1 MRPLLAFVL
10 ALAACSP
17 SPRSEG
23 EPGPA
28 VAERV
33 FPEPGTVL
41 PPEEGPVRPVRIDE
55 PRPVAARELTARP
68 ELVGGRNDPSQIRFT
83 FDHPVARE
91 ANTQPARVRVTP
103 EIAVD
108 LTWLRSDTL
117 VVRPSTRWPEATRIK
132 VELEGLDS
140 GSQTLSAKAAT
151 EFVAHPLEVA
161 SSAGSLLYPNWIAAG
176 ETIKLWF
183 NQPVPL
189 PSAELVRLEVAKT
202 REDLSANRTS
212 PVKAA
217 ISATSD
223 PKVFHIAIPG
233 GPAVGHWYR
242 LTVASG
248 LRGTG
253 PEPLGTDFTSIL
265 RGPDPFGV
273 TGFSCGWPRCTSEDK
288 WTFNFNGEPDEKTFA
303 NCLSVTPAIQPRVSR
318 EGWSLVVAPLDA
330 RLGETYRLTL
340 NERCRDQQGQALGA
354 PYTATAKIERPT
366 PRLSMV
372 TGTGFLAPAEGRQ
385 SIAVE
390 AHHTTSVEVGLK
402 RLTPEELSSFLNT
415 HLEDWSG
422 LDLGTV
428 EIPKS
433 AVLKGQG
440 TLALDLGPV
449 LVEGRGLILA
459 RASTVHPDHPE
470 DETRRVALVQVT
482 DLGLVA
488 KSGPQDTLVW
498 VTSLTDR
505 SPREGVTVELLTRSG
520 EVLWTAKTDA
530 RGIATGPGMNVDED
544 DTKAGRVVVARL
556 GQDTAF
562 LDLRHWQSRS
572 DPYDFGLP
580 YEWNPK
586 SDVLRGQVFTERGVY
601 RTAEKVYIKGFARFD
616 RGRALESVPARA
628 LNVAIHD
635 SRGNSVFR
643 GEAPLGPFGDF
654 DLAFDL
660 SNEAPLGT
668 WRITASAADGE
679 GSEQGGAVAGAPK
692 VHGSL
697 VGTFRVE
704 AYRASSFEVKVR
716 DLGVS
721 GDTLAARI
729 EGAYYAGPTMSESE
743 VSWWLTA
750 SRASFAPKGYEG
762 FVFDGSDADYRWWEP
777 TETSVPVSASGK
789 GRLDASGALVIAAEL
804 GDSLRKAL
812 SSGPK
817 VLQLEAEVT
826 DVDQQTITGRESLR
840 VESADAYVGLKVS
853 DRFVSNDAKIT
864 ATVVALTPG
873 GQPIEPKRA
882 TLRWLKRTWV
892 ERYEEVAGGGR
903 EWVSSYKDEVLHE
916 TPVTGLAKGP
926 VSMSLA
932 VEGSGTF
939 VAEVLGE
946 DAAGRK
952 VSARTQ
958 VYAWGDGASWSNNEG
973 KLAVL
978 EEKASWQ
985 VGETARY
992 IVQSPFPDAKALI
1005 TIERSGII
1013 ERRVVEL
1020 AGSAPVVEVPVTA
1033 DMAPNA
1039 YVSFALLGTPRP
1051 QSPDEASAER
1061 PAELRLGYARLQV
1074 DTSERRLDVT
1084 VTPAAERYRPGERAT
1099 VKLGLKDA
1107 SGSPI
1112 AGQVTLMVV
1121 DEGVLSL
1128 TAYKTPDPHK
1138 AMNVER
1144 PLSVTTVDARKSL
1157 WQRLTADE
1165 GMKSDWGGGGEGGEP
1180 QNYRSAFATTA
1191 AFLPNVLVPESGE
1204 TEVSFALPDNLT
1216 RFRVMAVAATRD
1228 GRFGSGES
1236 RVEVNKPL
1244 MVRPA
1249 LPRFASVGDV
1259 FDARS
1264 VLSRLDGEGLV
1275 EVELSV
1281 SGPVALEEDARKQVE
1296 LGASSKPVTFRVK
1309 ALAPGEARFRVVAT
1323 SKDGVSD
1330 AFEVPLPIAW
1340 PATSSKTVS
1349 TGWLA
1354 GTARSEVFRLEVPD
1368 HLRADQGGLSIAVA
1382 PSRLNELLPSLD
1394 YLLQYPY
1401 GCVEQ
1406 TTGGTLP
1413 LLALNELLGGFEL
1426 PGITREAVSV
1436 RAKVGLTRLAS
1447 MQTWSGG
1454 LGYWVGETTPHPWG
1468 SAYAG
1473 LAFAA
1478 AAKAGTF
1485 DVAPQ
1490 TLSSLGNYLRDI
1502 LRGQAAAGQDEW
1514 REELDQVKPLAA
1526 YVLSLLG
1533 SPELAFHN
1541 QLFEAREKLPDFG
1554 KLLLALAIDES
1565 KGPRAMVDTLLDDV
1579 LGRVSSDQA
1588 FARLVRKDERY
1599 YGSTMD
1605 SDLRSNALLVMALEK
1620 TRPTDPLIPK
1630 LVSAMMADRRGGHW
1644 GNTQDNA
1651 FAILALA
1658 RHFVRTEANAGPSAV
1673 KVLLDG
1679 AVVLE
1684 RRFEGKG
1691 LAPASLKLPMAEV
1704 KKAQGKRL
1712 EVLREGGDGPLYWT
1726 LTLEH
1731 APAEIPRRALDRGL
1745 RLDRRYLFAEGPR
1758 AGELAKEVQA
1768 GDLLRVE
1775 LTLEAD
1781 ADQRYIAVDD
1791 PLPAGVE
1798 PVLLSLATS
1807 RGQVENLGD
1816 HGGDDDVHDWRPAVF
1831 NHNEQRDDRVNLF
1844 ADWLPRGTHTYSYL
1858 VRATTHGSFLAPAA
1872 FVHAMYSPE
1881 IAGRSDAHELTVR

>member
-1 MRPLLAFVL
+1 MRPLLAFAL

-17 SPRSEG
+17 SPNPDAG
-23 EPGPA
+23 PGPA
-28 VAERV
+28 TAERV
-33 FPEPGTVL
+33 FPEPGTIL
-41 PPEEGPVRPVRIDE
+41 PPEEGLVGVDQPKAVE
-55 PRPVAARELTARP
+55 ARELKARA
-68 ELVGGRNDPSQIRFT
+68 ELVGATSDPSQVRFI
-83 FDHPVARE
+83 FDHPVARAE
-91 ANTQPARVRVTP
+91 GAQPARVRVTP
-103 EIAVD
+103 EVAVD
-108 LTWLRSDTL
+108 VSWLRGDTL
-117 VVRPSTRWPEATRIK
+117 VVKPSTRWPDATRVK
-132 VELEGLDS
+132 VKLDGLES
-140 GSQTLSAKAAT
+140 SSQTLSAKVAT
-151 EFVAHPLEVA
+151 EFVAQPLAVA
-161 SSAGSLLYPNWIAAG
+161 NSAGSLLYPNWLSANEQI
-176 ETIKLWF
+176 TLWF

-189 PSAELVRLEVAKT
+189 PSSELIRLEVAKS
-202 REDLSANRTS
+202 REDLSAMRTS

-217 ISATSD
+217 LSATTD
-223 PKVFHIAIPG
+223 PKVFRIAIAG

-242 LTVASG
+242 LTVSG
-248 LRGTG
+248 ALRGIG
-253 PEPLGTDFTSIL
+253 PEPLGADFTSIF

-288 WTFNFNGEPDEKTFA
+288 WTFNFNGEPDEKSFA
-303 NCLSVTPAIQPRVSR
+303 SCLSVTPSIPTRISK
-318 EGWSLVVAPLDA
+318 EGWSLVLEPVSPKH
-330 RLGETYRLTL
+330 GETYRLTL
-340 NERCRDQQGQALGA
+340 SARCRDQQGQTLGA
-354 PYTATAKIERPT
+354 PYVASVLMERPT

-372 TGTGFLAPAEGRQ
+372 TGTGYLAPADGPQ
-385 SIAVE
+385 TIAVE
-390 AHHTTSVEVGLK
+390 THHTQGVEVALQ
-402 RLTPEELSSFLNT
+402 RLAPTELPTFLNN

-422 LDLGTV
+422 LDLSTV
-428 EIPKS
+428 EFPKS
-433 AVLKGQG
+433 SVLTTQG
-440 TLALDLGPV
+440 ALALDLGPA
-449 LVEGRGLILA
+449 LVDGRGLVLV
-459 RASTVHPDHPE
+459 RAATVHPDHPE
-470 DETRRVALVQVT
+470 DVTQRLALVQVT

-505 SPREGVTVELLTRSG
+505 APREGVTVELLTRAG
-520 EVLWTAKTDA
+520 EVLWTATTDA
-530 RGIATGPGMNVDED
+530 RGIATGPGVNVDED

-616 RGRALESVPARA
+616 RGRALEAVPAGA
-628 LNVAIHD
+628 LGVTIHD
-635 SRGNSVFR
+635 SRGNAVHR
-643 GEAPLGPFGDF
+643 GEAPLGPYGDF

-660 SNEAPLGT
+660 PSEAPLGT
-668 WRITASAADGE
+668 WRITASAISGEPSGQDGAAQGTPAIHGNIV
-679 GSEQGGAVAGAPK
+679 GS
-692 VHGSL
+692 
-697 VGTFRVE
+697 FRVE
-704 AYRASSFEVKVR
+704 AYRASTFEVKVR
-716 DLGVS
+716 DLAIS
-721 GDTLAARI
+721 GEKLTARV
-729 EGAYYAGPTMSESE
+729 EGAYYAGPAMAESD
-743 VSWWLTA
+743 VTWWVTA
-750 SRASFAPKGYEG
+750 SRASFTPKGYEG
-762 FVFDGSDADYRWWEP
+762 FSFDGADADLRWWEP

-789 GRLDASGALVIAAEL
+789 GKLDKDGAFSLEAEL
-804 GDSLRKAL
+804 GEAMRTAL

-817 VLQLEAEVT
+817 TLQVEAEVT
-826 DVDQQTITGRESLR
+826 DVDQQTITGRETLR
-840 VESADAYVGLKVS
+840 VESADAYVGLKLS
-853 DRFVSNDAKIT
+853 DRFVSGNARVT
-864 ATVVALTPG
+864 AEIVALTPKG
-873 GQPIEPKRA
+873 ELVEPKRA
-882 TLRWLKRTWV
+882 TLRFLKRTWNH
-892 ERYEEVAGGGR
+892 RYEDVAGGGR
-903 EWVSSYKDEVLHE
+903 EWVSSYEDEVLHE
-916 TPVTGLAKGP
+916 APVTGLARGR
-926 VSMSLA
+926 VSVSLE
-932 VEGSGTF
+932 VKGSGTF

-946 DAAGRK
+946 DSAGRK
-952 VSARTQ
+952 VAARTQ
-958 VYAWGDGASWSNNEG
+958 LYAWGEGASWSDNEG
-973 KLAVL
+973 RLTVI
-978 EEKASWQ
+978 EEKASWR

-1005 TIERSGII
+1005 TIERSGVI
-1013 ERRVVEL
+1013 ERRVMDL
-1020 AGSAPVVEVPVTA
+1020 IGSAPVVEVPVTA

-1051 QSPDEASAER
+1051 LDPEKGAASR
-1061 PAELRLGYARLQV
+1061 HAELRLGYARLQV
-1074 DTSERRLDVT
+1074 DTADRRLDVS

-1099 VKLGLKDA
+1099 VKLGLRDA
-1107 SGSPI
+1107 SGAPM

-1128 TAYKTPDPHK
+1128 TAYKTPDPH
-1138 AMNVER
+1138 AALHVER

-1191 AFLPNVLVPESGE
+1191 AFLPNVIVPDSGE

-1228 GRFGSGES
+1228 GRFGSAQS
-1236 RVEVNKPL
+1236 RIEVNKPL

-1264 VLSRLDGEGLV
+1264 VLTRIEGEGPVDV
-1275 EVELSV
+1275 EVSV
-1281 SGPVALEEDARKQVE
+1281 SGPVALEEGARKQVE

-1309 ALAPGEARFRVVAT
+1309 ALAPGVARFRVVAT
-1323 SKDGVSD
+1323 SKDGISD
-1330 AFEVPLPIAW
+1330 AFEIPLPIAW
-1340 PATSSKTVS
+1340 PATMSKTIS

-1354 GTARSEVFRLEVPD
+1354 GTGRREVFRLEVPE
-1368 HLRADQGGLSIAVA
+1368 HLRADAGGLSIAVA

-1426 PGITREAVSV
+1426 PGITREAVLT
-1436 RAKVGLTRLAS
+1436 RAKAGLARLRS

-1454 LGYWVGETTPHPWG
+1454 LGYWPGDTTPHPWG

-1478 AAKAGTF
+1478 AAKSGTL
-1485 DVAPQ
+1485 DVGAA
-1490 TLSSLGNYLRDI
+1490 TLDGLRNYLRDI
-1502 LRGQAAAGQDEW
+1502 LRGQAAAARDEW

-1526 YVLSLLG
+1526 FVLAQLG
-1533 SPELAFHN
+1533 SPELAFNN
-1541 QLFEAREKLPDFG
+1541 QLFELRQSLPDFG

-1565 KGPRAMVDTLLDDV
+1565 KGPRAMVDALLDDV
-1579 LGRVSSDQA
+1579 LTRVSSDQA

-1605 SDLRSNALLVMALEK
+1605 SDLRSNALLVMALER
-1620 TRPTDPLIPK
+1620 TRPSDPLLPK
-1630 LVSAMMADRRGGHW
+1630 LVAAMMADRREGHW

-1651 FAILALA
+1651 FALLALA
-1658 RHFVRTEANAGPSAV
+1658 GHFVRTEANAGPVTV

-1679 AVVLE
+1679 AVLLE

-1691 LAPASLKLPMAEV
+1691 LSPASLSLPMAHV
-1704 KKAQGKRL
+1704 KAAHGKRL
-1712 EVLREGGDGPLYWT
+1712 EILREGGDGPLYWT
-1726 LTLEH
+1726 LSLQH
-1731 APAEIPRRALDRGL
+1731 APAEIPRRGLDHGL
-1745 RLDRRYLFAEGPR
+1745 RLDRRYVFAEGPR
-1758 AGELAKEVQA
+1758 AGELARDVQA

-1775 LTLEAD
+1775 LTLQSD
-1781 ADQRYIAVDD
+1781 TDQRYIAIDD

-1807 RGQVENLGD
+1807 RGTVGD
-1816 HGGDDDVHDWRPAVF
+1816 EAGGDGYDWSPAVF
-1831 NHNEQRDDRVNLF
+1831 NHTEQRDDRVNVF
-1844 ADWLPRGTHTYSYL
+1844 ADWLPKGTHTHSYL

-1872 FVHAMYSPE
+1872 FAHAMYSPQ
-1881 IAGRSDAHELTVR
+1881 IAGRSDAHEMVVR

>member
-17 SPRSEG
+17 SPHSEG
-23 EPGPA
+23 EPNPA
-28 VAERV
+28 TAERV
-33 FPEPGTVL
+33 FPEPGTIL
-41 PPEEGPVRPVRIDE
+41 PPEEGPAPVDKPIA
-55 PRPVAARELTARP
+55 PVSKDLTARA
-68 ELVGGRNDPSQIRFT
+68 EIVGGGSDPSQVRFV

-91 ANTQPARVRVTP
+91 AGAQPATVQVTP
-103 EIAVD
+103 EVAVD

-117 VVRPSTRWPEATRIK
+117 VVRPSTRWPDATRIK
-132 VELEGLDS
+132 VELIALES
-140 GSQTLSAKAAT
+140 RTQTLSAKAST
-151 EFVAHPLEVA
+151 EFVAHPLQV
-161 SSAGSLLYPNWIAAG
+161 SSGAGSLLYPSWLSAG
-176 ETIKLWF
+176 EQLTLWF

-189 PSAELVRLEVAKT
+189 PSAELVRLEAARS

-212 PVKAA
+212 PVRVTV
-217 ISATSD
+217 SATSD
-223 PKVFHIAIPG
+223 PRVFRIDIPG
-233 GPAVGHWYR
+233 GPAAGYWYR
-242 LTVASG
+242 LTVSSS

-273 TGFSCGWPRCTSEDK
+273 TGFSCGWPRCTSDDN
-288 WTFNFNGEPDEKTFA
+288 WTFNFNGEPDEKSLA
-303 NCLSVTPAIQPRVSR
+303 SCLTVTPNIPTRLR
-318 EGWSLVVAPLDA
+318 KEGWSLVIEPSNTKLGATYQVALS
-330 RLGETYRLTL
+330 
-340 NERCRDQQGQALGA
+340 ERCRDQQGQALSA
-354 PYTATAKIERPT
+354 PYVASAKIERPT

-372 TGTGFLAPAEGRQ
+372 TGTGFLAPAAGSQ
-385 SIAVE
+385 NIAVE
-390 AHHTTSVEVGLK
+390 AHHADKVEVGLK
-402 RLTPEELSSFLNT
+402 RLTPEELPTFLST
-415 HLEDWSG
+415 QLDDWSG
-422 LDLGTV
+422 LDLSTV
-428 EIPKS
+428 EVPNS
-433 AVLKGQG
+433 GALKGEG
-440 TLALDLGPV
+440 TLPLDLGPA
-449 LVEGRGLILA
+449 LIDGRGLVLV

-470 DETRRVALVQVT
+470 DELERVALVQVT

-488 KSGPQDTLVW
+488 KSGPNDTLIW

-505 SPREGVTVELLTRSG
+505 SPREGVTIELRNRAG
-520 EVLWTAKTDA
+520 ELLWTAKTDE
-530 RGIATGPGMNVDED
+530 RGVATGPGVNVDDD
-544 DTKAGRVVVARL
+544 DTKAGRIVVARL

-616 RGRALESVPARA
+616 RGRALEAVPAKA
-628 LNVAIHD
+628 LKVVIHD
-635 SRGNSVFR
+635 SRGNPVFR
-643 GEAPLGPFGDF
+643 GDAPLGPYGDF

-668 WRITASAADGE
+668 WRITASAQNDE
-679 GSEQGGAVAGAPK
+679 GSQGGAAAATSTI
-692 VHGSL
+692 HGSL

-704 AYRASSFEVKVR
+704 AYRASTFEVKVR
-716 DLGVS
+716 DLVLS
-721 GDTLAARI
+721 GDALKGRI
-729 EGAYYAGPTMSESE
+729 EGAYFAGPAMSESE
-743 VSWWLTA
+743 VSWWVTA
-750 SRASFAPKGYEG
+750 NRASFSPKGYEG
-762 FVFDGSDADYRWWEP
+762 FSFDGGDADQRWWEP

-789 GRLDASGALVIAAEL
+789 GKLDKDGVFSLEAGL
-804 GDSLRKAL
+804 GEAMRTAL

-817 VLQLEAEVT
+817 TLQVEAEVT

-840 VESADAYVGLKVS
+840 VESADVYMGLKLS
-853 DRFVSNDAKIT
+853 DRFVSSNAKVAAEI
-864 ATVVALTPG
+864 VALTPAG
-873 GQPIEPKRA
+873 APIEPKRA
-882 TLRWLKRTWV
+882 TLRWSKRTWSH
-892 ERYEEVAGGGR
+892 RYEDVAGGGR
-903 EWVSSYKDEVLHE
+903 EWVSSHKDEVLHE
-916 TPVTGLAKGP
+916 APVTGLAKGRVA
-926 VSMSLA
+926 VSLE
-932 VEGSGTF
+932 VNGSGTF

-946 DAAGRK
+946 DASGRK
-952 VSARTQ
+952 TSVKVQ
-958 VYAWGDGASWSNNEG
+958 LYAWGDGASWSDSEG
-973 KLAVL
+973 KLTVL
-978 EEKASWQ
+978 EEKATWR
-985 VGETARY
+985 VGDTARY
-992 IVQSPFPDAKALI
+992 IVQSPFTDAKALI
-1005 TIERSGII
+1005 TVERSGVI

-1020 AGSAPVVEVPVTA
+1020 NGSAPVVEVPVTA

-1051 QSPDEASAER
+1051 IDFKETASEAQ
-1061 PAELRLGYARLQV
+1061 AELRLGYARLQV
-1074 DTSERRLDVT
+1074 DTSDRRLDVT

-1099 VKLGLKDA
+1099 VKLALRDA
-1107 SGSPI
+1107 SGSAIP
-1112 AGQVTLMVV
+1112 GQVTLMVV

-1128 TAYKTPDPHK
+1128 TAYKTPDPHA

-1165 GMKSDWGGGGEGGEP
+1165 GMKSDWGGGGEGGET

-1191 AFLPNVLVPESGE
+1191 AFLPNVIVPDSGE

-1228 GRFGSGES
+1228 GRFGSAQS

-1264 VLSRLDGEGLV
+1264 VVTRLEGEGPVDV
-1275 EVELSV
+1275 EVSV
-1281 SGPVALEEDARKQVE
+1281 SGPVTLEEDAQKQIE
-1296 LGASSKPVTFRVK
+1296 LDGGSKPVTFRVK

-1323 SKDGVSD
+1323 TRDGARD
-1330 AFEVPLPIAW
+1330 AFEVPLSIAW
-1340 PATSSKTVS
+1340 PATVSKTVS

-1354 GTARSEVFRLEVPD
+1354 GSARREVFRLELPE
-1368 HLRADQGGLSIAVA
+1368 HLRADTGGMSIAIA

-1406 TTGGTLP
+1406 TTGATLP

-1426 PGITREAVSV
+1426 PGITREAVRV
-1436 RAKVGLTRLAS
+1436 RANAGLARLRA
-1447 MQTWSGG
+1447 MQTWGGG
-1454 LGYWVGETTPHPWG
+1454 LGYWLGDTTPHPWG

-1473 LAFAA
+1473 LALAA

-1485 DVAPQ
+1485 DVATP
-1490 TLSSLGNYLRDI
+1490 TLDGLRNYLRDI
-1502 LRGQAAAGQDEW
+1502 LRGQAAAGRDEW
-1514 REELDQVKPLAA
+1514 REEIDQVKPLAA

-1533 SPELAFHN
+1533 SPEVAFNN
-1541 QLFEAREKLPDFG
+1541 QLFEARQTIPDFG

-1565 KGPRAMVDTLLDDV
+1565 KGPRAQVDSLLDDV
-1579 LGRVSSDQA
+1579 LTHVSTDQA
-1588 FARLVRKDERY
+1588 FARLVRKDEHY

-1605 SDLRSNALLVMALEK
+1605 SDLRSNALLVMVLEK
-1620 TRPTDPLIPK
+1620 TRPSDSLIPK
-1630 LVSAMMADRRGGHW
+1630 LVAAMMADRRGGHW

-1658 RHFVRTEANAGPSAV
+1658 RHFIRTEANAGPTAV

-1679 AVVLE
+1679 AVLVE

-1691 LAPASLKLPMAEV
+1691 LSPASMTLPMAEV

-1712 EVLREGGDGPLYWT
+1712 EIVREGGDGPLYWT

-1731 APAEIPRRALDRGL
+1731 APAEIPRLAIDRGL
-1745 RLDRRYLFAEGPR
+1745 RLDRRYVIAEGPR
-1758 AGELAKEVQA
+1758 AGELAKEVQS
-1768 GDLLRVE
+1768 GDLVRVE
-1775 LTLEAD
+1775 LTLASD
-1781 ADQRYIAVDD
+1781 TDQRYIAVDD

-1807 RGQVENLGD
+1807 RGRVEETGNDGD
-1816 HGGDDDVHDWRPAVF
+1816 AYDWHPAVF
-1831 NHNEQRDDRVNLF
+1831 NFTEQRDDRVNLF
-1844 ADWLPRGTHTYSYL
+1844 ADWLPRGTHTHSYL

-1872 FVHAMYSPE
+1872 MAHAMYSPE
-1881 IAGRSDAHELTVR
+1881 IAGRSDAHELVVR